1 MNASLLDTNVISY
14 IFKKDSRA
22 EPYEPYL
29 KGRILCLS
37 FMTIAE
43 LFQWSAIRNWSE
55 RRIQKMEQELQ
66 KYLIFPFDINICRL
80 WGQIRADC
88 RKLGQPISPQD
99 AC

>member
-1 MNASLLDTNVISY
+1 
-14 IFKKDSRA
+14 
-22 EPYEPYL
+22 
-29 KGRILCLS
+29 
-37 FMTIAE
+37 MTIAE

-99 AC
+99 AWIAAKARQHSLPLVTHNPDDFKIVKDVEIITAR